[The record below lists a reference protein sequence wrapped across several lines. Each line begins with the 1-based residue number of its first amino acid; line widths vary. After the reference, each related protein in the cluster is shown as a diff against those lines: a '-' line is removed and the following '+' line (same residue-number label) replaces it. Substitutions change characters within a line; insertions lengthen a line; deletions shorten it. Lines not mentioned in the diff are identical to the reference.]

1 MRKREFFQ
9 YKCGS
14 KQALSKLDGVF
25 GELNQFEEK
34 IVDFGENAVK
44 FGHPDQINK
53 AERDIETIKVT
64 VANMKALWDHIDL
77 CQQTFEAFMENKWEE
92 TQPFEM
98 EDEVK
103 KLMKILKDMKIDKKA
118 NAY

>member
-1 MRKREFFQ
+1 MKKREFFQ

-14 KQALSKLDGVF
+14 RSALEKLDGVF
-25 GELNQFEEK
+25 GELKIFEDK

-53 AERDIETIKVT
+53 AEKDIESIKIT
-64 VANMKALWDHIDL
+64 VENMKALWDHIDK
-77 CQQTFEAFMENKWEE
+77 CQVTFEKFMVTKWVE
-92 TQPFEM
+92 TSPFEL
-98 EDEVK
+98 EDDVK